1 MNLGALEE
9 WVGQMGLPRGVQ
21 SHFNPVRDLVNW
33 LQACISRIL
42 LSLSDLL
49 SSCQCLSS
57 ITDFANLVAT
67 IQTMSHLNP
76 LQVSPVLRVYSHFNV
91 S

>member
-33 LQACISRIL
+33 LQVRT
-42 LSLSDLL
+42 
-49 SSCQCLSS
+49 S
-57 ITDFANLVAT
+57 IEQL
-67 IQTMSHLNP
+67 
-76 LQVSPVLRVYSHFNV
+76 
-91 S
+91 